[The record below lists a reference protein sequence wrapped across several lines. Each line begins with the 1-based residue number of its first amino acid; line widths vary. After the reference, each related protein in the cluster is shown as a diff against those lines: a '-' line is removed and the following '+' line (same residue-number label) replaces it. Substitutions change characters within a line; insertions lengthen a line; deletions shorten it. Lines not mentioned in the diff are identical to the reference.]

1 MQTQRA
7 KNSQNTHED
16 DQEEGF
22 GKLNIK
28 TCYKAAVI
36 ETVWYWHKNRVQWNG
51 LKRQETGLCVYKHM
65 T

>member
-36 ETVWYWHKNRVQWNG
+36 ETVWY
-51 LKRQETGLCVYKHM
+51 
-65 T
+65 